1 MISISFPD
9 MQRKMSW
16 WQRILVAAFWLG
28 LWAVLAGALNQALLL
43 PSPLQVFLRITE
55 LAVSAQFWKTIGVTI
70 LRIMTGILCAI
81 VFGILLAGLTTRFA
95 LMDYL
100 FTPLLTVIQSTPV
113 ASFILLVLIWIGR
126 NWVPAVISG
135 MMVLPIIWKNLCT
148 GLAEINPQYLQLAKV
163 HKFSKATQLRRIVI
177 PSVMPYFLS
186 AMQISIGIGWKSGV
200 AAEVLTVPVFAIGK
214 MIFESKLYME
224 TTDLFAWTIVV
235 ILLSLLFEKGA
246 AALLRRALAGL
257 HCQRCES

>member
-28 LWAVLAGALNQALLL
+28 LWAVLAGTVNQMLLL

-70 LRIMTGILCAI
+70 LRIMTGIFCAI
-81 VFGILLAGLTTRFA
+81 VFGILLAGLSTRFA
-95 LMDYL
+95 LLDYL
-100 FTPLLTVIQSTPV
+100 FSPLLTVIQSTPV

-163 HKFSKATQLRRIVI
+163 YRFSKATQLRRIVI

-186 AMQISIGIGWKSGV
+186 AMQISGV
-200 AAEVLTVPVFAIGK
+200 AAEVLTVPAFAIGK

>member
-28 LWAVLAGALNQALLL
+28 LWAVLAGTVNQMLLL

-70 LRIMTGILCAI
+70 LRIMTGIFCAI
-81 VFGILLAGLTTRFA
+81 VFGILLAGLSTRFA
-95 LMDYL
+95 LLDYL
-100 FTPLLTVIQSTPV
+100 FSPLLTVIQSTPV

-135 MMVLPIIWKNLCT
+135 MMVLPIILKNLCT

-163 HKFSKATQLRRIVI
+163 YQFSKATQLRRIVI
-177 PSVMPYFLS
+177 PSVMPYFTPAITKSQPFSSASPAAMPLARSSGFLS
-186 AMQISIGIGWKSGV
+186 SMHCVIYKCGV
-200 AAEVLTVPVFAIGK
+200 
-214 MIFESKLYME
+214 M
-224 TTDLFAWTIVV
+224 
-235 ILLSLLFEKGA
+235 GA
-246 AALLRRALAGL
+246 KPASNACRVSCCA
-257 HCQRCES
+257 